1 VRIGKQKQLFF
12 TLYFLVAI
20 ACGVLGCARSA
31 KTEGDVVMA
40 PDFTLPSLDGGTRSL
55 ADFRGRPLIL
65 VFWRI
70 NCPSCEYQ
78 MPFLQAF
85 YEKWSD
91 DEVALVTV
99 NVGEPPAMVG
109 EYVARHGLTFPVLLD
124 TRQQVAQTYGIIGV
138 PFTFLI
144 DAEGIVRAYKVGPFQ
159 GSEAIEGA
167 VKKVFPDVELKM

>member
-1 VRIGKQKQLFF
+1 MKGRVFF
-12 TLYFLVAI
+12 WALCLCLVMVS
-20 ACGVLGCARSA
+20 GLSGCARNPKVENSI
-31 KTEGDVVMA
+31 KA
-40 PDFTLPSLDGGTRSL
+40 PDFTLQSVKGGMLSLGDL
-55 ADFRGRPLIL
+55 RGKPVIL
-65 VFWRI
+65 VFWRV

-99 NVGEPPAMVG
+99 NVGEPPSMVA
-109 EYVARHGLTFPVLLD
+109 EYVSRHGLTFPVLLD
-124 TRQQVAQTYGIIGV
+124 TRQQVAQTYGIVGV

-144 DAEGIVRAYKVGPFQ
+144 DADGFIKAYKVGPFQ

-167 VKKVFPDVELKM
+167 VKRVFPGVELGM